1 MSGIAISH
9 LTKLVKEVPETFDP
23 DQQLRFQR
31 AVYRLGRARGY
42 ERNKAGDLDEAARRS
57 NPGWS
62 NLAQPKS
69 GEKASYIASLPE
81 GELKAREL
89 GDESLGAAKELASA
103 AEVAELET
111 RIQLDKTTKQEGLI
125 RNFLT
130 LRGEPADVARYR
142 LGTRLYSLRRFS
154 LAAPLLAEAYRL
166 APALAQQQPAILAL
180 IVAESLRIVGKDR
193 ASRDL
198 IRAITAQ
205 LDEVTQ
211 DSEQKVDPLDA
222 PAFAFALIRS
232 GGSRMAR

>member
-1 MSGIAISH
+1 M
-9 LTKLVKEVPETFDP
+9 
-23 DQQLRFQR
+23 
-31 AVYRLGRARGY
+31 
-42 ERNKAGDLDEAARRS
+42 
-57 NPGWS
+57 
-62 NLAQPKS
+62 
-69 GEKASYIASLPE
+69 
-81 GELKAREL
+81 KAREL
-89 GDESLGAAKELASA
+89 GDESLSAAKELASA

-130 LRGEPADVARYR
+130 LRGELADVARYR

-166 APALAQQQPAILAL
+166 APALAQQQPAMAL

-205 LDEVTQ
+205 LEEVTQ
-211 DSEQKVDPLDA
+211 DSEQKVDPEPL
-222 PAFAFALIRS
+222 
-232 GGSRMAR
+232 